1 MQIQIWR
8 FKRKGKIQIGVK
20 RKKKKRKANWAAD
33 LHFGPAA
40 ASAASL
46 SPWITGWW
54 GRVVGAFQPMQRDA
68 VKMTGG
74 TRSVFPAAAAILPPE
89 KSLRQRPAS
98 FVDLVSTATNR
109 GDLGSACVQ
118 RGISASALPFPLGI
132 SNRCRGATKGAW
144 QSPLSPS
151 LLHPVPP
158 NTSISGKRHP

>member
-74 TRSVFPAAAAILPPE
+74 TRTSGSIFFSPPRSALTAAWSSGGLGLPCCGRHSPTGKIAAATTRL
-89 KSLRQRPAS
+89 LRRPGLHRNKPRRS
-98 FVDLVSTATNR
+98 RKRMCSTQ
-109 GDLGSACVQ
+109 D
-118 RGISASALPFPLGI
+118 
-132 SNRCRGATKGAW
+132 
-144 QSPLSPS
+144 
-151 LLHPVPP
+151 
-158 NTSISGKRHP
+158 